1 MSALYHA
8 SMYFQDEGFLR
19 YLVRVMVENIFPP
32 SEHEMVVR
40 KMTRDEVA
48 RLMAPESVTLHGV
61 SGLGG
66 SLTVTALLP
75 YRALL
80 VQALILEA
88 KFEHNR
94 RAHALL
100 GSVLSDYIKVSLQNS
115 QNIVL
120 VPLPLGIKRQKERG
134 YNQVGEIARYAA
146 YHLRV
151 GVEALR
157 VEVRPEILVRIRETV
172 PQTSLGREARLL
184 NIRGA
189 FGAASSPSHVLN
201 SSDIYVLID
210 DVVTTG
216 ATLSAAYEALIK
228 AGAKHIVILALAH

>member
-48 RLMAPESVTLHGV
+48 RHLSPELIILNALPVAI
-61 SGLGG
+61 
-66 SLTVTALLP
+66 TVTALLP
-75 YRALL
+75 YRVPI

-88 KFEHNR
+88 KFQHNQ

-115 QNIVL
+115 PNIVL

-134 YNQVGEIARYAA
+134 YNQVEEIARYAA